1 MRSNIPIGAR
11 LSIIGRTFK
20 KELDTILL
28 EEDITS
34 VQFSVLI
41 AILDYMENGE
51 TEINQRMLEEA
62 VHVTHPTMTEL
73 VKKLCK
79 KDFINSSI
87 DSRDKR
93 RKNISLT
100 EKSLNLL
107 SRLDRAQDEVWLKLS
122 VGLSESE
129 TALFLGISNKILD
142 NLSSAKK

>member
-1 MRSNIPIGAR
+1 MRRNIPIGAR

-20 KELDTILL
+20 RELDTILL

-79 KDFINSSI
+79 KGFINSSI

-122 VGLSESE
+122 AGLSESE

-142 NLSSAKK
+142 NLSAAKK